1 MKSSLI
7 RTGSS
12 GSLPLPSSFVPTSP
26 RVSVP
31 AKYSGDKSNC
41 SPTISLHFHVNQT
54 PIRRVSSESDLKLS
68 GSFEKL
74 PCERSQSFP
83 AIIVEE
89 DYLSDEVGVG
99 GSGALTLTENGL
111 DHQNY
116 TPVDELAFS
125 GDGFG
130 KGRTFGGGR
139 GGYGFGSGGGGS
151 DRKKIGAYYQEM
163 LKSDPM
169 NSLLLRNYG
178 KFLHEVEGDSVKAE
192 ECYGRAILAS
202 PGDGEVLS
210 LYGKFIWETQRDGDR
225 AESYFNQAV
234 QASPDDSIVM
244 GSYAQ
249 FMWEAEDD
257 EEDGGDIEVSQT
269 ALVEAY

>member
-7 RTGSS
+7 RTSSS
-12 GSLPLPSSFVPTSP
+12 GSLPVHSSFVPTSP

-31 AKYSGDKSNC
+31 AKFSGDKSKC

-54 PIRRVSSESDLKLS
+54 PIRRVSSESDLKGS
-68 GSFEKL
+68 GSFSKL
-74 PCERSQSFP
+74 SRERSQSFP
-83 AIIVEE
+83 AIILEE
-89 DYLSDEVGVG
+89 DYFSDDV
-99 GSGALTLTENGL
+99 GALTLSESGFR
-111 DHQNY
+111 HQNY
-116 TPVDELAFS
+116 TPVDESAFS
-125 GDGFG
+125 GDGIG
-130 KGRTFGGGR
+130 KGRVFGGGR
-139 GGYGFGSGGGGS
+139 GGCGFGNGGGGS
-151 DRKKIGAYYQEM
+151 DRKEIGAYYQEM

-225 AESYFNQAV
+225 AKSYFSQAV
-234 QASPDDSIVM
+234 QASPDDSMVM

-257 EEDGGDIEVSQT
+257 EEDEGDIEVSQ
-269 ALVEAY
+269 AAMVEAY

>member
-12 GSLPLPSSFVPTSP
+12 GSLPVHSSFVPTSP

-31 AKYSGDKSNC
+31 SRYSGEKTKC
-41 SPTISLHFHVNQT
+41 SPTISLHFHANQT

-68 GSFEKL
+68 GTFAKL
-74 PCERSQSFP
+74 TRERSQSFP
-83 AIIVEE
+83 AIIPEE
-89 DYLSDEVGVG
+89 DYFSDVG
-99 GSGALTLTENGL
+99 GGGALTLTENGFN
-111 DHQNY
+111 HENY
-116 TPVDELAFS
+116 TAVDDFAFS
-125 GDGFG
+125 GDGIG
-130 KGRTFGGGR
+130 KGRVSGGSR
-139 GGYGFGSGGGGS
+139 GGNGFGSGGGSS
-151 DRKKIGAYYQEM
+151 DRKDVGAYYQEM

-210 LYGKFIWETQRDGDR
+210 LYGKLIWDTQRDGER
-225 AESYFNQAV
+225 AKSYFDQAV
-234 QASPDDSIVM
+234 NASPDDSLVM

-257 EEDGGDIEVSQT
+257 EEDAGEEIEMSR
-269 ALVEAY
+269 AAMVEAY